1 MTKGKV
7 LFNEKCSVCNF
18 EIQHYKKR
26 SDLEFTD
33 CSEMSDKY
41 LKALHVKF
49 ENGKELAGVAAFI
62 YVWNNTKGYKWL
74 AKIIS
79 LPIINQ
85 LSKIAYAFIARL
97 LFWRF
102 KIFNKS

>member
-1 MTKGKV
+1 MVLRCYEYSTASTLSPKG
-7 LFNEKCSVCNF
+7 EY
-18 EIQHYKKR
+18 H
-26 SDLEFTD
+26 TD

-49 ENGKELAGVAAFI
+49 ENDKELAGVAAFI
-62 YVWNNTKGYKWL
+62 YVWNNTNGYRWL

-85 LSKIAYAFIARL
+85 LSKIAYALIARL

-102 KIFNKS
+102 KIFN